1 MGRGSCWAPNPKF
14 GCEAAAAGAMLANTG
29 VLAAQG
35 GLNAGTGGLGGD
47 PRARRG
53 EEAQTPPPR
62 RADAP
67 APGGGWGRGP
77 APSPRPRWRRLAL
90 GGPARAGPGTRS
102 PVQRQ
107 SRRAAAR
114 DGAQHHVR
122 HVEGLPGAGGRAGH
136 AGAGSAATPSRR
148 HRHSPAH
155 RNRYPASAGQALCT
169 FCKHN
174 GEAEHIYRTHSL
186 HDASGR
192 VLCPILR
199 SYVCPQCGAT
209 RDRAHTRRFCPLT
222 HGTYTSVYSRSP
234 RGTKKGPRAG
244 GALPAPLA
252 AGGPLRMHHRGGTG
266 TALPPNPV
274 SPVRLPAGQAER
286 HRPGGGL
293 AVAADRSHLQMPR
306 KA

>member
-1 MGRGSCWAPNPKF
+1 MEPSTTFDMWRDYLGL
-14 GCEAAAAGAMLANTG
+14 AA
-29 VLAAQG
+29 VLATLAQEH
-35 GLNAGTGGLGGD
+35 GD
-47 PRARRG
+47 A
-53 EEAQTPPPR
+53 EQEASAQPS
-62 RADAP
+62 AP
-67 APGGGWGRGP
+67 E
-77 APSPRPRWRRLAL
+77 
-90 GGPARAGPGTRS
+90 
-102 PVQRQ
+102 PV
-107 SRRAAAR
+107 
-114 DGAQHHVR
+114 
-122 HVEGLPGAGGRAGH
+122 
-136 AGAGSAATPSRR
+136 
-148 HRHSPAH
+148 
-155 RNRYPASAGQALCT
+155 PASAGQALCT